1 MMSLATRA
9 AGACYGAASRT
20 TCSGYACRRRCKFEV
35 EIQTVYYR
43 PHRHPHPSGAF
54 DPACACTH
62 IHTEAIEKAT
72 TPELTQHPMPAHTTF
87 RRAQSHTKDAR
98 LLLLH
103 DAEVDHDNGNDRE
116 RDEPAL
122 ARATKYVLR
131 IKERA
136 KVAAIERPHA
146 REDEATGAK
155 EERIG
160 REEIRGRQGRWDH
173 LRAHHRRRRGS
184 AKGRRS
190 R

>member
-1 MMSLATRA
+1 
-9 AGACYGAASRT
+9 
-20 TCSGYACRRRCKFEV
+20 
-35 EIQTVYYR
+35 
-43 PHRHPHPSGAF
+43 
-54 DPACACTH
+54 
-62 IHTEAIEKAT
+62 
-72 TPELTQHPMPAHTTF
+72 MPAHTTF

-173 LRAHHRRRRGS
+173 LRAHHRRRCGS

>member
-1 MMSLATRA
+1 
-9 AGACYGAASRT
+9 
-20 TCSGYACRRRCKFEV
+20 
-35 EIQTVYYR
+35 
-43 PHRHPHPSGAF
+43 
-54 DPACACTH
+54 
-62 IHTEAIEKAT
+62 
-72 TPELTQHPMPAHTTF
+72 MPAHTTF

-160 REEIRGRQGRWDH
+160 REEIRGRQGRRDH